1 MIAPPVRYLAL
12 GEVLELHRR
21 VVAQWGGAAGL
32 RDLGALEGALAQPR
46 QTYGGEE
53 LYPSLAEKAVAL
65 GFALVRNHPFV
76 DGNKRVGHAAL
87 EVFLVLNGHE
97 LVAVVEDAER
107 IVLGVAAGTVDREA
121 FVAWV
126 RRSMRPLGDRG

>member
-97 LVAVVEDAER
+97 LVADVDEAER
-107 IVLGVAAGTVDREA
+107 IVLGVAASTVDRVT

-126 RRSMRPLGDRG
+126 RRSMRPLGGRG